1 MPMFYLFFV
10 FHVHEFKLLFK
21 LCKIVFASRIPPRL
35 LRTRGLVVKICAA
48 PERKF
53 SFVLIL
59 CHCLICAR
67 PWNDFGVPVG
77 AGRLRKGSPE
87 TSQRQPQTFQTAS
100 LECLWGAFGRPGLP
114 RGAGGLKETT
124 QATQNRP
131 PVAKAR
137 RFEKH
142 TPK

>member
-1 MPMFYLFFV
+1 MYMNLNCYSNYVKLFSLRAFRLV
-10 FHVHEFKLLFK
+10 ARGPEVK
-21 LCKIVFASRIPPRL
+21 LCA
-35 LRTRGLVVKICAA
+35 G

-59 CHCLICAR
+59 CHCLIYTR
-67 PWNDFGVPVG
+67 PWNDFGVPLG
-77 AGRLRKGSPE
+77 AGRPPKGSPE

-124 QATQNRP
+124 QAAKNGP
-131 PVAKAR
+131 PAAKAR
-137 RFEKH
+137 RFKKH
-142 TPK
+142 FKNDEH